1 MEYQAILFDLDGTLL
16 PMDQEVF
23 VKAYFGLLVKKV
35 APLGYDPEKLVD
47 SIWKGTYA
55 MIQNDGSCINYDR
68 FWEVFES
75 IYGQEKLQDRL
86 VFDSFYE
93 NEFQQ
98 AKQACG
104 FSSWAKKIVDLCLD
118 RGPCILATN
127 PIFPQV
133 ATHSRIRWAG
143 LDPDDFEFITTYENS
158 MTCKPNPQYYREITG
173 RLGLDPARCL
183 MIGNDVAEDM
193 IAKTLGMDT
202 FLVTDC
208 LINSKSEDLSG
219 YRRGTLQEL
228 YGWLMD

>member
-1 MEYQAILFDLDGTLL
+1 MIFIAILIGCILGALIGL
-16 PMDQEVF
+16 NAPMIS
-23 VKAYFGLLVKKV
+23 Y
-35 APLGYDPEKLVD
+35 
-47 SIWKGTYA
+47 TYSSYLA
-55 MIQNDGSCINYDR
+55 IAVIAA
-68 FWEVFES
+68 
-75 IYGQEKLQDRL
+75 L
-86 VFDSFYE
+86 DSFYE

-104 FSSWAKKIVDLCLD
+104 FSSWAKKIVDLCQD

-143 LDPDDFEFITTYENS
+143 LDPDNFEFITTYENS
-158 MTCKPNPQYYREITG
+158 TTCKPNPQYYREITG

-208 LINSKSEDLSG
+208 LINSKNEDLSG